1 MAVRFAALFEVLLMI
16 LFGAPE
22 LAGGDDLGHNR
33 LGKLRLSRFARRAS
47 FHQLLRRVVENGRA
61 VLRAHIG
68 TLPVER
74 GRVVIAPEDIEQVV
88 IADYMRVEGDLD
100 NFCMACAIGADVFIG
115 WIFCVPAHV
124 ADLGR
129 LHSSQAAKRS
139 LHAPKAAGTKTGLAE
154 LRLHTLIVPP
164 RLAGTRKD
172 GLVWVLPK
180 LRVTNQTRGR
190 MLADRADIADTSAK
204 RRTGLLKHKGLAP
217 GEGLWIV
224 PCEGVH
230 TFAMKFPIDVVFL
243 NRKRK
248 ILKVRPNMVR
258 RRIALSLMAH
268 SVLELPAGTLEQT
281 GTERGDQLKLEEY
294 EYSPGA

>member
-16 LFGAPE
+16 LFGAPKF
-22 LAGGDDLGHNR
+22 ASGDDLGHDG
-33 LGKLRLSRFARRAS
+33 LGEFCLGRFARGTS
-47 FHQLLRRVVENGRA
+47 FHQLLRRVIENGRT

-68 TLPVER
+68 TLAVER
-74 GRVVIAPEDIEQVV
+74 GRVVIAPEDFKQVV
-88 IADYMRVEGDLD
+88 IADHLRIEGDFDHLG
-100 NFCMACAIGADVFIG
+100 MAGAIGADVFVRR
-115 WIFCVPAHV
+115 IFRGSPHV

-139 LHAPKAAGTKTGLAE
+139 FHAPKTTGAETGLAE

-164 RLAGTRKD
+164 QLAGTRKE
-172 GLVWVLPK
+172 GLGWVLAK

-248 ILKVRPNMVR
+248 ILKIRPNMVR

-268 SVLELPAGTLEQT
+268 SVLELPAGTLEET
-281 GTERGDQLKLEEY
+281 GTERGDQLELEKY
-294 EYSPGA
+294 D